1 MVMDF
6 GPQKPG
12 EHDFEY
18 AARILKAAGTKFE
31 ALLAN
36 GSFSLQDLRD
46 IKEQVESVIRRKI
59 DYMLE
64 PRERADVV
72 PKAGG

>member
-1 MVMDF
+1 MDF
-6 GPQKPG
+6 RPQQPG
-12 EHDFEY
+12 EHDFTY

-31 ALLAN
+31 ALLTN
-36 GSFSLQDLRD
+36 ESFSLQDLRD

-64 PRERADVV
+64 PKEQTRVV
-72 PKAGG
+72 